1 MKRFERVAAVV
12 LFAIG
17 AGAAHLA
24 LQMGYG
30 SARFPGPGYLP
41 FWLAALL
48 ALTAGLYFVSC
59 LGSDDATRP
68 LWERRAW
75 LRPALSASI
84 MLLFTLSMGW
94 LGFFASTFLL
104 FLAWLIVIE
113 RERWVT
119 VGTVSVL
126 GTLGAYLLF
135 SVLLKVPLP
144 KGLLF

>member
-1 MKRFERVAAVV
+1 
-12 LFAIG
+12 
-17 AGAAHLA
+17 
-24 LQMGYG
+24 
-30 SARFPGPGYLP
+30 
-41 FWLAALL
+41 
-48 ALTAGLYFVSC
+48 
-59 LGSDDATRP
+59 
-68 LWERRAW
+68 
-75 LRPALSASI
+75 

>member
-1 MKRFERVAAVV
+1 MKRFERMAAIV
-12 LFAIG
+12 LCAIG
-17 AGAAHLA
+17 AAAAYLA

-41 FWLAALL
+41 FWLAVLL
-48 ALTAGLYFVSC
+48 LVTSALYFVSR
-59 LGSDDATRP
+59 LGFEAEGWS
-68 LWERRAW
+68 LWGQRAW
-75 LRPALSASI
+75 LRPTLSAVI

-113 RERWVT
+113 RERWLV
-119 VGTVSVL
+119 VGAVSVL
-126 GTLGAYLLF
+126 GTLGAYILF
-135 SVLLKVPLP
+135 AVLLKVPLP